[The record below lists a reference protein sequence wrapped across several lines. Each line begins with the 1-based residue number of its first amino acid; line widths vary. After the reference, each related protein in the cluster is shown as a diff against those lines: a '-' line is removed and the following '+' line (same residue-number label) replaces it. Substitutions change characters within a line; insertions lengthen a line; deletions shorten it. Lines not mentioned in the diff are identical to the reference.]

1 MGLEDRHWKALRK
14 KAGPRRS
21 GFPVA
26 TVAFYGPNNV
36 LATKI
41 AVGIVLAPDQ
51 DVSELKRWYS
61 ASVDVRKN
69 EGIAREVLEFL
80 KEHGVAS
87 VAIMEKIFGCP
98 HEEGIDYPEG
108 ESCPNCSYWRSRDR
122 FTDELLH

>member
-14 KAGPRRS
+14 KAGPREI

-41 AVGIVLAPDQ
+41 AVGIVLGPDQ
-51 DVSELKRWYS
+51 DVSKLKRWYS
-61 ASVDVRKN
+61 TSVDVRKN

-87 VAIMEKIFGCP
+87 VAMMEKIFGCP

-108 ESCPNCSYWRSRDR
+108 ESCPNCSYWWSRDR